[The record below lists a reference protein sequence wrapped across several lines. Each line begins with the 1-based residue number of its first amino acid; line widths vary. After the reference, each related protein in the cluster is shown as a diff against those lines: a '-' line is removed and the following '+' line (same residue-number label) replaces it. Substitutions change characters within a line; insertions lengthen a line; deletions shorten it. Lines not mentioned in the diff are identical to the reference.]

1 MGFFKSFVKAISNPI
16 NLAVAAG
23 ATAILGP
30 VAVGGL
36 SFSGFQAFAFRAAVS
51 AGLSAAAQS
60 LSPKPKLPDFGSF
73 VTDATGRT
81 QMIKQPIT
89 ARRAVYGQTRVS
101 GPLAFIE
108 STNEDQYL
116 HLVVLLAAHEC
127 QEITTV
133 YLNDEALTLD
143 GSGNV
148 TAPSRYANLVR
159 VKKHL
164 GTTTQTADSDL
175 VSEVSGWTSE
185 HRLQGI
191 CYVYVRLEF
200 DADAFPNGIPNI
212 SALVQGKK
220 LFDPRDSTTAYSTN
234 PALVIRDYLTNASY
248 GFAASTAE
256 IDDTAFQTAA
266 NICDESVTLAA
277 GGFESKYTCNGTID
291 SASAPRGTLEGLLSS
306 CGGIMTYTNGQFGIK
321 AAKYV
326 SPSLTL
332 TNDDLRGPIGVQTKR
347 SRRDNFNGVKGV
359 FAPASTNYVATDYPA
374 LTSSTFETEDGGL
387 QQFLD
392 YDLPYTQS
400 SSMAQRL
407 AKIALYRNR
416 QQVTMDFPANLKAF
430 QLAVGDTVQV
440 TNDRFGFSSKV
451 FEVAEWSLVFE
462 GSDNGVTMG
471 VDLMLRELA
480 SSVFDWDAEE
490 QDFLQDNSTLPNPFD
505 LTAPSMTVT
514 DEVRALNQTAIS
526 VLVVEVASPSIYAKQ
541 FEVQAKK
548 STDTDYTVLGIGS
561 GNVFELVDVEDNAIY
576 DVRSRII
583 NGLGVR
589 SPFNSQQHQVVGKTA
604 PPEDVTGFSV
614 NIIGTEAH
622 LSWTP
627 VGDLDLSHYHVRHA
641 RETTGA
647 TYSNSIDLAPKV
659 SRPANTVIVPAMTG
673 TYFIKAVDKL
683 GNASTNAT
691 SKVAI
696 IEDIKGLNVVETSTQ
711 HPAFT
716 GTKSGTVV
724 VDDVLKLKSAINF
737 DDLTGN
743 FDDAPGLF
751 DGAGGNTGT
760 SGTYDFDNYV
770 DLGQVFTSRVTS
782 TVNVQRAEYVTLFD
796 DREGLFD
803 AATGLF
809 DGDVQAFDDTNVEL
823 FISVTDDDPAG
834 SPTWSDYAPF
844 FVGDYKAR
852 ALRFRA
858 KLTST
863 DEQASP
869 EVTALSVS
877 IDMPDRTVA
886 DADVASGAG
895 AKAITF
901 SPAFKA
907 LQGVGITA
915 QNLNSGDYYA
925 ITSKSATGFTITF
938 YNSSNTAVDR
948 TFDYVA
954 KGYGEVAA

>member
-1 MGFFKSFVKAISNPI
+1 MGFFKNFVKALSDPVN
-16 NLAVAAG
+16 V
-23 ATAILGP
+23 ATAVVATAVLGP
-30 VAVGGL
+30 VGGATFL
-36 SFSGFQAFAFRAAVS
+36 QSVAIRAATT
-51 AGLSAAAQS
+51 AALSSAAQS
-60 LSPKPKLPDFGSF
+60 LSPKPKLPEFASF
-73 VTDATGRT
+73 TADATGRT
-81 QMIKQPIT
+81 QMVKQPIT

-101 GPLAFIE
+101 GPLALIE
-108 STNEDQYL
+108 STDDDKYL

-143 GSGNV
+143 GNGNV

-159 VKKHL
+159 VNKHL
-164 GTTTQTADSDL
+164 GGTNQAADADL
-175 VSEVSGWTSE
+175 VSEVSAWTDQ
-185 HRLQGI
+185 HRLRGI
-191 CYVYVRLEF
+191 AYVYLRLES
-200 DADAFPNGIPNI
+200 DPDAFPNGIPNV
-212 SALVQGKK
+212 SALVKGKK
-220 LFDPRDSTTAYSTN
+220 LYDPRDGTTAYGTN

-248 GFAASTAE
+248 GFSASANE
-256 IDDTAFQTAA
+256 IDDTAFITAA
-266 NICDESVTLAA
+266 NICDETVTLAA
-277 GGFESKYTCNGTID
+277 GGTEKRYECHGTIN
-291 SASAPRGTLEGLLSS
+291 SANAPRQTLEALLTS
-306 CGGIMTYTNGQFGIK
+306 CGGILTFTNGVFGVK

-326 SPSLTL
+326 SPALTPV
-332 TNDDLRGPIGVQTKR
+332 NNDLRGPIGVQTKR
-347 SRRDNFNGVKGV
+347 SRRDNFNAVKGI
-359 FAPASTNYVATDYPA
+359 FAPPSTNYVPTDYPA
-374 LTSSTFETEDGGL
+374 LTSSTFQTEDGGV

-400 SSMAQRL
+400 SPMAQRL
-407 AKIALYRNR
+407 SKIALYRNR

-451 FEVAEWSLVFE
+451 FEVAEWALVFE
-462 GSDNGVTMG
+462 GSDNGTTMG

-480 SSVFDWDAEE
+480 SSVYDWNAEE
-490 QDFLQDNSTLPNPFD
+490 ADFLQDNSTLPNPFE
-505 LTAPSMTVT
+505 LTAPAVVT
-514 DEVRALNQTAIS
+514 ADVLRAFNETAIS
-526 VLVVEVASPSIYAKQ
+526 VLQVTVTSASIYAKQ

-548 STDTDYTVLGIGS
+548 SNETEFTSLGIGS
-561 GNVFELVDVEDNAIY
+561 GNVFELLDVEDSATYN
-576 DVRSRII
+576 VRARII

-589 SPFNSQQHQVVGKTA
+589 SPFTTADHQVVGKTA
-604 PPEDVTGFSV
+604 PPEDVTNFSV

-647 TYSNSIDLAPKV
+647 TYQNAIDLAPKV

-683 GNASTNAT
+683 GNASINPT

-696 IEDIKGLNVVETSTQ
+696 IEEIKGLNVVATSTQ
-711 HPAFT
+711 HPAFS
-716 GTKSGTVV
+716 GTKTGVIVDGTT
-724 VDDVLKLKSAINF
+724 LKLKSGINF
-737 DDLTGN
+737 DDLIGN
-743 FDDAPGLF
+743 FDDAPGEF

-760 SGTYDFDNYV
+760 SGTYDFANYV
-770 DLGQVFTSRVTS
+770 DLGAIYTSRVTA
-782 TVNVQRAEYVTLFD
+782 TLNVTRIDYGIQFD
-796 DREGLFD
+796 SREGLFD
-803 AATGLF
+803 AATGNF
-809 DGDVQAFDDTNVEL
+809 DGDAQAEDDTNVEL
-823 FISVTDDDPAG
+823 LVSVTDDDPSG
-834 SPTWSDYAPF
+834 SPTWSDYSQF

-863 DEQASP
+863 DGQATP
-869 EVTALSVS
+869 GVTALSVTV
-877 IDMPDRTVA
+877 DMPDRVVS

-895 AKAITF
+895 AKAVTF
-901 SPAFKA
+901 SPAFKD
-907 LQGVGITA
+907 LQGLGISA